1 MRNSGRWWRSFW
13 PGFRGFTERF
23 HRHEA
28 GLAINVGVMKTKVIL
43 GGCLLVAVGL
53 AGALSSE
60 KKETSSG
67 DVLHE
72 WGTFTTV
79 SGSDGV
85 LLTGL
90 EREEEHLPGFEYSH
104 AGMENGTLTDP
115 GTFVMVEDMVKF
127 EGGKPMPPHLV
138 PMMNMMRLK
147 GFHPRRQL
155 RGVAVK
161 MEAPV
166 VYFYTDEEVKVDLRV
181 GFKGGSISQWFPHRS
196 AGEVVPKMTQ
206 FWPMVAKEGEEV
218 PSLEE
223 QEKAMGLID
232 FGKDRDGWIGAG
244 RAVSGRSGWDGQD
257 LVEELL

>member
-1 MRNSGRWWRSFW
+1 
-13 PGFRGFTERF
+13 
-23 HRHEA
+23 
-28 GLAINVGVMKTKVIL
+28 MKTKVIL

-161 MEAPV
+161 METPV

-244 RAVSGRSGWDGQD
+244 RAVSGGSGWDGQD